1 MAESRRY
8 DIAVIG
14 AGIGGYVSAIRSA
27 QLGKKVALVE
37 KDKLGGTC
45 LNWGCIPTKALL
57 TTTDILSQVERA
69 EEFGVHLGDVTI
81 DFGKVL
87 AKKDVVVSRL
97 IEGVRF
103 LIKKNNIH
111 LMKGKGTI
119 LSKNQV
125 SVLKSDYGADFIDAE
140 NIILAMGSDESK
152 PSYAEIDEERI
163 LTSRGALR
171 LTEVPERLTVIGGD
185 IIGIEFAV
193 FFDAL
198 GADVNILEAGPNLLP
213 TLDNDLGR
221 NYQRILKKK
230 GIEVQLGTEVRSAE
244 VKSDG
249 KVGISVVTRGSQL
262 DIETEKALF
271 TGKREPLT
279 NGVGTEKVGVKMR
292 NGFIVVDEHMRTS
305 IPNIYAVGDVTGGK
319 MFAHAAAAE
328 GIVAA
333 ENIAG
338 LESTIDYKTVPSCL
352 YCQPEVASVGLSRD
366 EAKDQGYEV
375 AVGKF
380 PLLANARALTLG
392 ETDGFAKVI
401 CDRGTGEILGV
412 HLIGPHVT
420 DLIGEASLAMRLECT
435 SEEIGSLVHA
445 HPTVSEALMEAAR
458 AVSEKAIHI

>member
-8 DIAVIG
+8 DIVVIG

-57 TTTDILSQVERA
+57 TTTGILSQVERA

-111 LMKGKGTI
+111 LMKGRGTI

-125 SVLKSDYGADFIDAE
+125 SVLKSDYGADLIDAE
-140 NIILAMGSDESK
+140 NIVLAMGSDESK

-171 LTEVPERLTVIGGD
+171 LTEIPERLTVIGGD

-193 FFDAL
+193 FFNAL
-198 GADVNILEAGPNLLP
+198 GTDVNILEAGPILLP

-221 NYQRILKKK
+221 NYLRILKKK

-338 LESTIDYKTVPSCL
+338 LESTIDYKTVPSCM

-392 ETDGFAKVI
+392 ETD
-401 CDRGTGEILGV
+401 
-412 HLIGPHVT
+412 
-420 DLIGEASLAMRLECT
+420 
-435 SEEIGSLVHA
+435 HA

-458 AVSEKAIHI
+458 VVSGKAIHI